1 MAIAAAAALVLVTTL
16 IAWTL
21 ITVTLVTVSL
31 LIAARLLALTLAA
44 LLVATRLLA
53 LTLVALVVRAAV
65 VGLGGALVSNLS
77 LKETH
82 RLLAAFAGFAHL
94 RAGWPQKLGGVVQH
108 WC

>member
-31 LIAARLLALTLAA
+31 LIAA
-44 LLVATRLLA
+44 RLLA